1 MPGRILIAGL
11 RGSAGKTAKP
21 IDDYIMSYDTIR
33 NTA

>member
-21 IDDYIMSYDTIR
+21 IDDYIVSYDTSPS
-33 NTA
+33 TA